1 MTETAGPC
9 PKCGSAET
17 KRYTVK
23 RPRPGDRGGHRC
35 TPECESTERLCL
47 ACRLVTPMKEEAIM
61 DDEIPTPARLA
72 KTYTYVAAMDNHD
85 PARHMQSGTVEEWEW
100 PDDESLSYRIP
111 DGVSVFVKADSNI
124 IFLLDDGRTVRALY
138 VAGWSGAEDRLF
150 LRPMPVG
157 INDDGT
163 PRLRADNGRPVDYST
178 WMLGPRRTYHL
189 KITEA

>member
-9 PKCGSAET
+9 AKCGSDNT
-17 KRYTVK
+17 RRTIL
-23 RPRPGDRGGHRC
+23 RPPVSSKGMHRC
-35 TPECESTERLCL
+35 TPECDKPFRLCL
-47 ACRLVTPMKEEAIM
+47 ACRVATPMKEEAIM
-61 DDEIPTPARLA
+61 DDEIPTAPRLA
-72 KTYTYVAAMDNHD
+72 RTYTYVTAMDNHD
-85 PARHMQSGTVEEWEW
+85 PARHMQTGTVEEWEW
-100 PDDESLSYRIP
+100 SDDGSRSYRIP